1 MLSTKGTASSP
12 AQKQWPFRCC
22 RPDYSGM
29 VTPTPAPCRLFPP
42 VQNKRKVPARR
53 KRAFPWISFMTCR
66 PVCPLQK
73 PSPNHCW
80 TGTPSSTQIAPTSS
94 ASGSFCYGS
103 PKSLTSHPSCIRTKT
118 DPTWRSVSCCIIFPQ
133 MQRGTWSWSF
143 TSSPRQHLSSMPAKK
158 WRGKITAEELSST
171 LASSVPS
178 PQAACFSF
186 SE

>member
-53 KRAFPWISFMTCR
+53 KRAFPWISFMTCH

-73 PSPNHCW
+73 PSPKHCW

-103 PKSLTSHPSCIRTKT
+103 PKSLTSHPKDRPHLKISKLLHHFSPNAERNMKLKFYFQ
-118 DPTWRSVSCCIIFPQ
+118 S
-133 MQRGTWSWSF
+133 
-143 TSSPRQHLSSMPAKK
+143 TSTPF
-158 WRGKITAEELSST
+158 IN
-171 LASSVPS
+171 
-178 PQAACFSF
+178 AC
-186 SE
+186 